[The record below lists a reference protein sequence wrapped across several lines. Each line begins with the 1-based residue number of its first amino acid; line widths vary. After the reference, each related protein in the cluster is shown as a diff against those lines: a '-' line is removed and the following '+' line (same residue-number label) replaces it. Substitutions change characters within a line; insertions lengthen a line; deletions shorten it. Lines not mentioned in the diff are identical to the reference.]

1 MASARGLIRD
11 HRGAWIGSFNRAI
24 SYTHSMTTE
33 LWGLRDGLTLTR
45 NSDIKK
51 LLIEIDASAVVD
63 AINS

>member
-1 MASARGLIRD
+1 
-11 HRGAWIGSFNRAI
+11 
-24 SYTHSMTTE
+24 MTTE

>member
-1 MASARGLIRD
+1 
-11 HRGAWIGSFNRAI
+11 
-24 SYTHSMTTE
+24 MTTE
-33 LWGLRDGLTLTR
+33 LLGLRDGLTLTR